1 MGPAAIGTRL
11 RQSIMSAEPR
21 TPHMGALML
30 SKAGPAVPDWVFIWP
45 VGFGRVITGVR
56 DTAMNGNP
64 VKYKPDVSGNGLV
77 WIRHG
82 AAAPLQGERGFRLR
96 AQGAIGRMSIF
107 VWGYVTSGW
116 IVSRNEAHDAGD
128 LTRLRALADET
139 VDQGLCDS
147 WAPAMVGY
155 PDTRR
160 EAIVVG
166 TWEASRHVAEPL
178 EITTLY
184 HVDDDVDRKIGW
196 GDGSYTVE
204 RNLFVCDVSGAVI
217 AECAAPA
224 TFQHMAPGDRTA
236 PIMAMR

>member
-1 MGPAAIGTRL
+1 MGATAFGTRL
-11 RQSIMSAEPR
+11 RKSIMS
-21 TPHMGALML
+21 
-30 SKAGPAVPDWVFIWP
+30 AGPAVPDWVFIWP
-45 VGFGRVITGVR
+45 VGFGRVIPGAR
-56 DTAMNGNP
+56 DTAMNGKP
-64 VKYKPDVSGNGLV
+64 VKYKPDASGNGVV
-77 WIRHG
+77 WIRRG
-82 AAAPLQGERGFRLR
+82 VAAPLQGDRGFRLR
-96 AQGAIGRMSIF
+96 DQGAISRMGIF

-116 IVSRNEAHDAGD
+116 IVARSAAHDEGD

-139 VDQGLCDS
+139 VDQGLCDW

-178 EITTLY
+178 AIATLY
-184 HVDDDVDRKIGW
+184 HIDDDVDRKIGW

-217 AECAAPA
+217 AEFAAPA
-224 TFQHMAPGDRTA
+224 TFQHMAPGDRAA
-236 PIMAMR
+236 PILARR